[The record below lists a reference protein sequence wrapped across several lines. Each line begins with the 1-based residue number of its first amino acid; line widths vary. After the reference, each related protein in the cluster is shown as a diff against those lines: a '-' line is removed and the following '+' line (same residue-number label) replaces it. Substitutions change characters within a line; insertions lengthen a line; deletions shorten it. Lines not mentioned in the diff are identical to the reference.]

1 MSRARWQIAVGSAP
15 GQHDVA
21 ASGPEILRL
30 SERAIVSTLDSG
42 CGLLGQV
49 ARSVGLSERTL
60 QRRLNRCGCGFAELV
75 EAVRLTRA
83 EVLLGDAAMSLVE
96 VALSLGYSDQ
106 SAFSR
111 AFKRWTSLTP
121 GVYRQRGIDGRGQP
135 GSASA
140 AHVSIPFRAGPD
152 L

>member
-1 MSRARWQIAVGSAP
+1 MNRVRRRIAVKSVPEQCDA
-15 GQHDVA
+15 A
-21 ASGPEILRL
+21 ASAPEILRL
-30 SERAIVSTLDSG
+30 SARAIVSTLDSG
-42 CGLLGQV
+42 CGSLGHV

-83 EVLLGDAAMSLVE
+83 ELLLGDAGMSLVE

-106 SAFSR
+106 TAFSR

-121 GVYRQRGIDGRGQP
+121 GVYRRRGIDGGGQP
-135 GSASA
+135 GSAL
-140 AHVSIPFRAGPD
+140 HVSTSFRAGPD